1 LSDATSRPPAFLD
14 TGFEALWRHTLDHW
28 QDEKAHTAFLQYAEQ
43 HNLLAEAAAR
53 YRGMTGDHTR
63 AELAEKKL
71 AAVAVLAIA
80 KLESQ
85 RSERAAPTNR
95 LVLIA
100 VGLVAFTAIALL
112 YLFLRV

>member
-1 LSDATSRPPAFLD
+1 LSDATPRPPGFLD
-14 TGFEALWRHTLDHW
+14 TGFEALWRHTLEHW
-28 QDEKAHTAFLQYAEQ
+28 HDEKAHAAFLQYVEQ

-85 RSERAAPTNR
+85 RTPSKGPTNR

-100 VGLVAFTAIALL
+100 VGLVGLMGLALL
-112 YLFLRV
+112 YAYLKS

>member
-1 LSDATSRPPAFLD
+1 MSDATPRPPGFLD
-14 TGFEALWRHTLDHW
+14 TGFEALWRHTIEHW
-28 QDEKAHTAFLQYAEQ
+28 HDEKAHAAFLQYVEQ

-71 AAVAVLAIA
+71 AAVAILAIA

-85 RSERAAPTNR
+85 RTAPAAPTNR

-100 VGLVAFTAIALL
+100 VGLIAFTAIAVL